1 VSGTHPGWKNV
12 VNGALRRTAGY
23 ELQRAGTAPAVPAA
37 RPSSGPARPPRGTG
51 ERLVTS
57 PVFLLSPVRS
67 GSTLLRVMLNTHSQI
82 CAPHEMHLRRLQVVI
97 SKAYAELSV
106 EQSGLTLEG
115 LEHLLWDRLLDREL
129 QKSGKQLIVEKTPSN
144 LLMWKRLR
152 RAWPKARY
160 VYLLR
165 HPSAVADSW
174 QRAHPK
180 RSQETVHLEVLRY
193 MDALQAARGTLT
205 GHVVRYEELTTDPAG
220 VLQGL
225 CGYLGVPWEPAML
238 DYGSGD
244 HGPLR
249 SGIGD
254 WSEKIQSGKV
264 QAAAPPPAA
273 ADVHPDLR
281 HIAQAWGY
289 LD

>member
-1 VSGTHPGWKNV
+1 MSRSQPAWKNA
-12 VNGALRRTAGY
+12 VNGALRRVAGY
-23 ELQRAGTAPAVPAA
+23 ELQRAAPSATAA
-37 RPSSGPARPPRGTG
+37 RAATPRTGHVRGTG
-51 ERLVTS
+51 QRLVVS

-82 CAPHEMHLRRLQVVI
+82 CAPHEMHLRRLQVRI
-97 SKAYAELSV
+97 SKSYAELSV
-106 EQSGLTLEG
+106 EQSGLSVEKLEN
-115 LEHLLWDRLLDREL
+115 LLWDRLLDREL
-129 QKSGKQLIVEKTPSN
+129 NRSGKKLIVEKTPSN
-144 LLMWKRLR
+144 LLMWARLH

-180 RSQETVHLEVLRY
+180 RSQETVHAEVLRY
-193 MDALQAARGTLT
+193 MQALQDARETLP
-205 GHVVRYEELTTDPAG
+205 GHVVRYEDLTRDPAG

-225 CGYLGVPWEPAML
+225 CAFLGVAWEPAML
-238 DYGSGD
+238 DYGQAD
-244 HGPLR
+244 HGPLK

-264 QAAAPPPAA
+264 QPAAPPPAA
-273 ADVHPDLR
+273 QDVHPALQP
-281 HIAQAWGY
+281 IAQAWGY

>member
-1 VSGTHPGWKNV
+1 MSRTQPLWKNA
-12 VNGALRRTAGY
+12 VNGALRRAAGY
-23 ELQRAGTAPAVPAA
+23 ELQRAGTAQAA
-37 RPSSGPARPPRGTG
+37 AAPPKQSAGHVRGSG

-97 SKAYAELSV
+97 SKSYAELSV
-106 EQSGLTLEG
+106 EQSGLSLEK

-129 QKSGKQLIVEKTPSN
+129 TRSGKKLIVEKTPSN
-144 LLMWKRLR
+144 LLMWKRLS

-174 QRAHPK
+174 QRAHPR
-180 RSQETVHLEVLRY
+180 RSQETVHAEVLRY
-193 MDALQAARGTLT
+193 MEALQAARETLP
-205 GHVVRYEELTTDPAG
+205 GHEVRYEDLTTDPAG

-225 CGYLGVPWEPAML
+225 CGFLRVPWEPAML
-238 DYGSGD
+238 DYGQGD

-264 QAAAPPPAA
+264 HAPAPPPAP
-273 ADVHPDLR
+273 ADVHPALR
-281 HIAQAWGY
+281 PVAQAWGY
-289 LD
+289 LE